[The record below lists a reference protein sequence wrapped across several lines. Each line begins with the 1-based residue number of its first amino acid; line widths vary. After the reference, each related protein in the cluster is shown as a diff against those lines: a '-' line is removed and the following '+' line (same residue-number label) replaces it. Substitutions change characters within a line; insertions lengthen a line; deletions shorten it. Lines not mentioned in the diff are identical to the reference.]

1 MSRVFPSSLVATT
14 SSGGGRGGGVVVVV
28 VVVSEDSLGYGSL
41 PSMLFERGFLVHNVR
56 QAS

>member
-1 MSRVFPSSLVATT
+1 MCPGCFLPRWLQPLAAA
-14 SSGGGRGGGVVVVV
+14 GGGVVVVV

-41 PSMLFERGFLVHNVR
+41 PSMLFETGFLVHNVR